1 MAEGYWF
8 APETE
13 ETSFLGQL
21 SVNTPVI
28 TEVRIVNNNFRN
40 DENGYSVY
48 DVEDSDYHRFKI
60 NGYFPTKLRIDRYYT
75 VDGVVKDG
83 KYGRVL
89 QVMDYRSSLPQSKDA
104 VITILRTLPQ
114 LDTRAPEVY
123 KLLGPH
129 ALDIILED
137 PEQVAKKI
145 NHVGVATAKLWQQAL
160 LGFKEDDVIVKT
172 LQEYQ
177 IPAADAKRLLEKYPD
192 IIDRLRVSP
201 YFLAEEI
208 KGFGF
213 LKCDKIALANG
224 YAPDGQERLEQ
235 AMLYT
240 LRQDGITHGNCFMR
254 SPQFA
259 EQVSRV
265 VDITMDYPTA
275 KAIMKGEEVSNPLY
289 QRVDKQAVI
298 NAVSEYR
305 ARGGKSFRFVAIKV
319 PASALKTALGTLRS
333 SSKIIVDDDR
343 VYLGSMYQAEETV
356 ARCLRNM
363 AASEYGEFTGVE
375 GVLNEVC
382 DKEGIILEEMQRQA
396 VLKACAHRGGVL
408 VLNGQAGCGKTFT
421 LNIIIKVLKELYR
434 RNGLYFTAEIMA
446 PTGQAAQVAHRATGL
461 PASTVHR
468 ALHMVVDKEISSEIS
483 ISSECV
489 IIDEFSMMGIK
500 LASVLFSAIT
510 TGSKTIIMGDF
521 EQLQSIDPGNVL
533 KDIIDSGMVPVVT
546 LTVVKRQGA
555 GSGVLH
561 NANEILA
568 GNPIRS
574 QKVNEE
580 GVKNNAY
587 IIRSND
593 PVAARKS
600 IVSMT
605 ISMRKKGY
613 KLQDIQ
619 VLCPQKQTDVGVN
632 ALNYALQNAFNPPR
646 EGVAEVFSRL
656 VDIHD
661 DDGTPRKVQLMLR
674 EGDKVV
680 NTANNYDM
688 KFYTFQ
694 KGVGFVEDFSRVG
707 VVNGEMG
714 RIAKILKV
722 KDGKTVHQRVY
733 VQIGNGQYIM
743 YEDNWDDLSMAYA
756 MTIHRSQGSQWPI
769 VIAPVMYCNR
779 SMLSRKILYT
789 LYTRA
794 QDANV
799 IYGTSES
806 IQYAINNTYSANRNT
821 WLKERL
827 RAA

>member
-21 SVNTPVI
+21 SINTPVVI
-28 TEVRIVNNNFRN
+28 EVRVVNNNFRN

-60 NGYFPTKLRIDRYYT
+60 NGYFPTKLRIDGYYT

-123 KLLGPH
+123 ELLGPH
-129 ALDIILED
+129 ALDILLED

-177 IPAADAKRLLEKYPD
+177 IPAADAKRILEKYPD
-192 IIDRLRVSP
+192 IIDRLKVSP

-240 LRQDGITHGNCFMR
+240 LRQNSITHGNCFMR

-265 VDITMDYPTA
+265 VDITMDYTTA

-305 ARGGKSFRFVAIKV
+305 AHGGKNFRFVAIKV

-356 ARCLRNM
+356 ARCLHNM
-363 AASEYGEFTGVE
+363 TASEYGEFTGVE
-375 GVLNEVC
+375 EILNEVC
-382 DKEGIILEEMQRQA
+382 AREGVILEEMQRQA

-461 PASTVHR
+461 PANTVHR
-468 ALHMVVDKEISSEIS
+468 ALHMVVDKDTSSEVF

-500 LASVLFSAIT
+500 LAAVLFSAIT

-546 LTVVKRQGA
+546 LTVVKRQGS

-568 GNPIRS
+568 GNPIHS
-574 QKVNEE
+574 QKVNEN

-587 IIRSND
+587 IIRSSD

-600 IVSMT
+600 IVSMA

-632 ALNYALQNAFNPPR
+632 ALNYALQKAFNPPR
-646 EGVAEVFSRL
+646 EEAAEVFSRL

-688 KFYTFQ
+688 KFYAFQ

-733 VQIGNGQYIM
+733 VQIGSGQYIM

-806 IQYAINNTYSANRNT
+806 IQYAIDNTYSANRNT

>member
-21 SVNTPVI
+21 SINTPVVI
-28 TEVRIVNNNFRN
+28 EVRVVNNNFRN

-60 NGYFPTKLRIDRYYT
+60 NGYFPTKLRIDGYYT

-123 KLLGPH
+123 ELLGPH
-129 ALDIILED
+129 ALDILLED

-177 IPAADAKRLLEKYPD
+177 IPAADAKRILEKYPD
-192 IIDRLRVSP
+192 IIDRLKVSP

-240 LRQDGITHGNCFMR
+240 LRQNSITHGNCFMR

-265 VDITMDYPTA
+265 VDITMDYTTA

-305 ARGGKSFRFVAIKV
+305 AHGGKNFRFVAIKV

-343 VYLGSMYQAEETV
+343 VYLGYMYQAEETV
-356 ARCLRNM
+356 ARCLHNM
-363 AASEYGEFTGVE
+363 TASEYGEFTGVE
-375 GVLNEVC
+375 EILNEVC
-382 DKEGIILEEMQRQA
+382 AREGVILEEMQRQA

-461 PASTVHR
+461 PANTVHR
-468 ALHMVVDKEISSEIS
+468 ALHMVVDKDTSSEVF

-500 LASVLFSAIT
+500 LAAVLFSAIT

-546 LTVVKRQGA
+546 LTVVKRQGS

-568 GNPIRS
+568 GNPIHS
-574 QKVNEE
+574 QKVNEN

-587 IIRSND
+587 IIRSSD

-600 IVSMT
+600 IVSMA

-632 ALNYALQNAFNPPR
+632 ALNYALQKAFNPPR
-646 EGVAEVFSRL
+646 EEAAEVFSRL

-688 KFYTFQ
+688 KFYAFQ

-733 VQIGNGQYIM
+733 VQIGSGQYIM

-806 IQYAINNTYSANRNT
+806 IQYAIDNTYSANRNT

>member
-1 MAEGYWF
+1 
-8 APETE
+8 
-13 ETSFLGQL
+13 
-21 SVNTPVI
+21 
-28 TEVRIVNNNFRN
+28 
-40 DENGYSVY
+40 
-48 DVEDSDYHRFKI
+48 
-60 NGYFPTKLRIDRYYT
+60 
-75 VDGVVKDG
+75 
-83 KYGRVL
+83 
-89 QVMDYRSSLPQSKDA
+89 
-104 VITILRTLPQ
+104 
-114 LDTRAPEVY
+114 
-123 KLLGPH
+123 
-129 ALDIILED
+129 
-137 PEQVAKKI
+137 
-145 NHVGVATAKLWQQAL
+145 
-160 LGFKEDDVIVKT
+160 
-172 LQEYQ
+172 
-177 IPAADAKRLLEKYPD
+177 
-192 IIDRLRVSP
+192 
-201 YFLAEEI
+201 
-208 KGFGF
+208 
-213 LKCDKIALANG
+213 
-224 YAPDGQERLEQ
+224 
-235 AMLYT
+235 
-240 LRQDGITHGNCFMR
+240 
-254 SPQFA
+254 
-259 EQVSRV
+259 
-265 VDITMDYPTA
+265 
-275 KAIMKGEEVSNPLY
+275 
-289 QRVDKQAVI
+289 
-298 NAVSEYR
+298 
-305 ARGGKSFRFVAIKV
+305 
-319 PASALKTALGTLRS
+319 
-333 SSKIIVDDDR
+333 
-343 VYLGSMYQAEETV
+343 
-356 ARCLRNM
+356 
-363 AASEYGEFTGVE
+363 
-375 GVLNEVC
+375 
-382 DKEGIILEEMQRQA
+382 
-396 VLKACAHRGGVL
+396 
-408 VLNGQAGCGKTFT
+408 
-421 LNIIIKVLKELYR
+421 
-434 RNGLYFTAEIMA
+434 
-446 PTGQAAQVAHRATGL
+446 
-461 PASTVHR
+461 
-468 ALHMVVDKEISSEIS
+468 
-483 ISSECV
+483 
-489 IIDEFSMMGIK
+489 MMGIK
-500 LASVLFSAIT
+500 LAAVLFSAIT

-546 LTVVKRQGA
+546 LTVVKRQGS

-574 QKVNEE
+574 QKVNEN

-587 IIRSND
+587 IIRSSD

-600 IVSMT
+600 IVSMA

-646 EGVAEVFSRL
+646 EEAAEVFSRL

-733 VQIGNGQYIM
+733 VQIGSGQYIM

-806 IQYAINNTYSANRNT
+806 IQYAIDNTYSANRNT

>member
-21 SVNTPVI
+21 SINTPVVI
-28 TEVRIVNNNFRN
+28 EVRVVNNNFRN

-60 NGYFPTKLRIDRYYT
+60 NGYFPTKLRIDGYYT

-123 KLLGPH
+123 ELLGPH
-129 ALDIILED
+129 ALDILLED

-177 IPAADAKRLLEKYPD
+177 IPAADAKRILEKYPD
-192 IIDRLRVSP
+192 IIDRLKVSP

-240 LRQDGITHGNCFMR
+240 LRQNSITHGNCFMR

-265 VDITMDYPTA
+265 VDITMDYTTA

-305 ARGGKSFRFVAIKV
+305 AHGGKNFRFVAIKV

-356 ARCLRNM
+356 ARCLHNM
-363 AASEYGEFTGVE
+363 TASEYGEFTGVE
-375 GVLNEVC
+375 EILNEVC
-382 DKEGIILEEMQRQA
+382 AREGVILEEMQRQA

-461 PASTVHR
+461 PANTVHR
-468 ALHMVVDKEISSEIS
+468 ALHMVVDKDTSSEVF

-500 LASVLFSAIT
+500 LAAVLFSAIT

-546 LTVVKRQGA
+546 LTVVKRQGS

-568 GNPIRS
+568 GNPIHS
-574 QKVNEE
+574 QKVNEN

-587 IIRSND
+587 IIRSSD

-600 IVSMT
+600 IVSMA

-632 ALNYALQNAFNPPR
+632 ALNYALQKAFNPPR
-646 EGVAEVFSRL
+646 EEAAEVFSRL

-733 VQIGNGQYIM
+733 VQIGSGQYIM

-806 IQYAINNTYSANRNT
+806 IQYAIDNTYSANRNT